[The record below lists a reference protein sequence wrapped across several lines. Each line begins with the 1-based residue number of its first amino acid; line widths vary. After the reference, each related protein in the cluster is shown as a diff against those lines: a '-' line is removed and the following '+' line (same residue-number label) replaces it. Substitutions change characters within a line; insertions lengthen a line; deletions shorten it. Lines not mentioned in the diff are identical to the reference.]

1 MAGPT
6 ALRNAVSAAASSSG
20 GAVAVRSR
28 RAVGDALAKGSAAE
42 SASQRALVA
51 IDRDGFV
58 IPPLRRYAGQAA
70 AYSALGLLGTIG
82 FYTLA
87 AGDPLVMALSLVGTA
102 AWGHGI
108 LVTHWLER
116 ASALMLRD
124 DLDAA
129 ETILRRCLRPPWGSE
144 AVRAQAHL
152 RLSNLYSRRGEH
164 RQAQESA
171 AVAVRLFSAEYPPQ
185 PQFVQLSRYQEIRSL
200 INLGKQADARFQ
212 FEEIDSVPVGDFL
225 RAQHYL
231 TELYLALADERLPM
245 LDTALWE
252 RSELALRTP
261 SAEPLIAL
269 CAWGFCQL
277 GERSTSRDLLSLAQQ
292 RICEPLDRTLPF
304 LHRFIESVR
313 EPWNL

>member
-1 MAGPT
+1 MAIPS
-6 ALRNAVSAAASSSG
+6 AARDAVSAAS
-20 GAVAVRSR
+20 VALTSR
-28 RAVGDALAKGSAAE
+28 RVLGDALAQSAT
-42 SASQRALVA
+42 ASSEPAQRALVA

-82 FYTLA
+82 VYTLA

-116 ASALMLRD
+116 ASARMLRG
-124 DLDAA
+124 DLDGSEAL
-129 ETILRRCLRPPWGSE
+129 LRRCLRPPWGSE

-152 RLSNLYSRRGEH
+152 RLSSLYSRRGEH
-164 RQAQESA
+164 RQAHESA
-171 AVAVRLFSAEYPPQ
+171 EIAVRLFSAEYPPQ

-200 INLGKQADARFQ
+200 VNIGKQADARYCMD
-212 FEEIDSVPVGDFL
+212 EIDPIPIGDFL

-231 TELYLALADERLPM
+231 TELYIALVDDRLPM
-245 LDTALWE
+245 LDAALWE

-269 CAWGFCQL
+269 CAWGFSQL

-292 RICEPLDRTLPF
+292 RIREPLDRTLPF
-304 LHRFIESVR
+304 LHRWIESVR
-313 EPWNL
+313 EPWHL